1 VAWIHLLLDTH
12 HRSKY
17 SFYKPHAEYPT
28 FIIDYS
34 LSFVRCFIEKIVPFL
49 IHIRDIYYVPI
60 SAAVMSGDYIIESGS
75 SQERPYAGNLKMNEV
90 LELSSLG
97 HNTFQAV

>member
-1 VAWIHLLLDTH
+1 M
-12 HRSKY
+12 
-17 SFYKPHAEYPT
+17 
-28 FIIDYS
+28 
-34 LSFVRCFIEKIVPFL
+34 
-49 IHIRDIYYVPI
+49 PI
-60 SAAVMSGDYIIESGS
+60 SAAVMSGDYMIESGS